1 MARFEQLMCGIS
13 PENPDG
19 GRTHLSFSP
28 GMGISVCEEIVSLCR
43 GWGSE
48 PPGGLAR
55 PAVISSPIRSTM
67 PALKG
72 QLYAIVR
79 ISTTVP
85 AFFHAVV
92 LTKADYRVFG
102 YNPFA
107 VLKEGS
113 FLDVWSGRERL
124 AAGTIQAPDQNFL
137 FSPPPNP
144 ADVGLV
150 DEALKEFLVRGKLTL
165 NLEAGSPQSDRVL
178 GLVIRLMP
186 VGKREKLRFCSF
198 APAGENAYGLA
209 AAYSKDTPF
218 SSWQRLFMTMLDS
231 GTPEAIGR
239 YVASVRNCL
248 VSGDLSPVE
257 QAATQLNKP
266 AVRMKNRPASPPLE
280 PLSSAAFSLNRDS
293 GPGNRPALSTRS
305 MPSGPAISPAIVTVG
320 PAAVASPTNTSRTF
334 RTEAKGRSR
343 RPLVKQSVSLRQPYN
358 SRNSRP
364 LAVFLTVVAVLA
376 AGWVYL
382 DRSGKGR
389 EWGVFDLANWGGV
402 NRSEGKAP
410 SLLEVVNV
418 GKEYVHLRNN
428 IQRTGL
434 LPGTDGEQARNRAQA
449 ALQAKAAGP
458 LLMQADLFLDL
469 AREGMQQGH
478 RPDRELARLRALD
491 EQGNVLTEELALLEL
506 AHFSLGSGVLW
517 NDLDKLSHSQVKARR
532 DSLASAVSADWAE
545 SNREVGTHSY
555 WRTFQSARRNVS
567 GMASLLELFES
578 PTWSTAW
585 ETRIKSAAD
594 KVSPTA
600 SALSRAYR
608 NNAFLLV
615 RLKTAERQTG
625 SLAVA
630 YEPQLDPGSWPA
642 PAVKDVLG
650 ELRRKIG
657 LFGSNEMPRL
667 LADVL
672 ALYQELGNPPALIER
687 SVKAPQILEELAG
700 HRAASFDP
708 EVFSPY
714 WNRVRYEAVTELAAQ
729 GVAPGDMPAGLWSSF
744 SPEQY
749 QGFRTTLAERDR
761 SEAWLALAQTEGE
774 SFLGK
779 WARRQAA
786 ESRTRQEELFR
797 THDQAW
803 IMSQE
808 LTAALARRSAQGQDW
823 TSVYVDLREELN
835 VILGASPGRLVDD
848 PVRADQHAQA
858 AELQTRL
865 AQPADLAITA
875 VVVRLDPENLPGPAD
890 VVVEF
895 SMDRTGQTFRSEP
908 VRMGP
913 SAPEGT
919 GWVGT
924 VNLDWLVQMSPD
936 DGFTTRVLSSGLNT
950 PLLEIVYPSLSERVG
965 PGALV
970 RPRQG
975 QGGSLV
981 FRSDDRWWRR
991 SGVQ

>member
-43 GWGSE
+43 GWGTE
-48 PPGGLAR
+48 PPGGLTR
-55 PAVISSPIRSTM
+55 PAVISSPLRATM

-79 ISTTVP
+79 VSTTVP
-85 AFFHAVV
+85 AYFHAVV

-124 AAGTIQAPDQNFL
+124 AAGTIQPPDQNGL

-178 GLVIRLMP
+178 GLVIRLLP
-186 VGKREKLRFCSF
+186 VAKREKLRFCSF

-218 SSWQRLFMTMLDS
+218 SSWQRLFMTMVDS
-231 GTPEAIGR
+231 GTPEVIGR
-239 YVASVRNCL
+239 YMASVRNCL

-257 QAATQLNKP
+257 QAAAQLNQP
-266 AVRMKNRPASPPLE
+266 AVRLKSGPLGPLE
-280 PLSSAAFSLNRDS
+280 PLSSAAVPLNQDH

-305 MPSGPAISPAIVTVG
+305 LPSGPTISPAIVTVR
-320 PAAVASPTNTSRTF
+320 PAAVPTPPKGPRTF
-334 RTEAKGRSR
+334 RTESKGRSR
-343 RPLVKQSVSLRQPYN
+343 GPLVKQSVSLRQPYN
-358 SRNSRP
+358 ARNTRP
-364 LAVFLTVVAVLA
+364 LAVFLAVVAVLA

-389 EWGVFDLANWGGV
+389 EWGIFDLANWGGAS
-402 NRSEGKAP
+402 RSESKTP

-449 ALQAKAAGP
+449 ELQAKAAGP

-478 RPDRELARLRALD
+478 RPDRELTRLRALD
-491 EQGNVLTEELALLEL
+491 EQGKVLTEELALLEL
-506 AHFSLGSGVLW
+506 AHYSLGSGVLW
-517 NDLDKLSHSQVKARR
+517 KDLDKLSYSQVKARR
-532 DSLASAVSADWAE
+532 DSLSRVVSADWTE

-567 GMASLLELFES
+567 GMASLLDLFES
-578 PTWSTAW
+578 PAWSPAW
-585 ETRIKSAAD
+585 ESRIKEAAD

-615 RLKTAERQTG
+615 RLKTAERQAG
-625 SLAVA
+625 SLGVA
-630 YEPQLDPGSWPA
+630 YDPELNPGSWPA
-642 PAVKDVLG
+642 PAVQDVLG

-657 LFGSNEMPRL
+657 LFGSIETPRL

-687 SVKAPQILEELAG
+687 SMKAPQILDELAG
-700 HRAASFDP
+700 HRAATFDP
-708 EVFSPY
+708 EIFSPY
-714 WNRVRYEAVTELAAQ
+714 WNRMRYEAVTELAAQ
-729 GVAPGDMPAGLWSSF
+729 GVAPGDMPAALWTGF
-744 SPEQY
+744 TPEQY
-749 QGFRTTLAERDR
+749 QVFRNTLAERDR
-761 SEAWLALAQTEGE
+761 SETWLALAQSEGE

-779 WARRQAA
+779 WAQRQAA
-786 ESRTRQEELFR
+786 ESRTRQEELCR

-803 IMSQE
+803 ILSQE

-823 TSVYVDLREELN
+823 TSVYVDLHEELN
-835 VILGASPGRLVDD
+835 VILEASPGRLVDD

-865 AQPADLAITA
+865 AEPADLAITA
-875 VVVRLDPENLPGPAD
+875 VVVRLDPEFLPGPAD
-890 VVVEF
+890 VMVEF
-895 SMDRTGQTFRSEP
+895 TMDRDGQSFRSEP

-924 VNLDWLVQMSPD
+924 VNLDWLVQMSPGD
-936 DGFTTRVLSSGLNT
+936 SFTTRVFSSGLNT
-950 PLLEIVYPSLSERVG
+950 PLLEIAYPSLLERVG

-981 FRSDDRWWRR
+981 FRTDDRWWRR